1 VHYFLVNGMLIT
13 VSVKDQWALLPIG
26 WFPEEIIVKTELFIS
41 ASIVYFQTQIE
52 DELSRTIDYQFI
64 SNEINNLKNVEFKLL
79 ETAGEFL
86 IKKLF
91 SELHEKVEIHKITV
105 EFKKMNIANSHTN
118 CAFHGIFIEKSFI

>member
-1 VHYFLVNGMLIT
+1 MHYFLVNGMLIT
-13 VSVKDQWALLPIG
+13 VSVKDQWALLPIA